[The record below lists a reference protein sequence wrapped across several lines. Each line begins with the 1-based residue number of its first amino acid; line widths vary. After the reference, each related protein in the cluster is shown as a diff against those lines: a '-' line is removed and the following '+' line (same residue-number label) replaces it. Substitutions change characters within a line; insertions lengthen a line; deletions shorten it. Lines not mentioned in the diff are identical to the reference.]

1 MSSVSEKGY
10 AMVAAHFDELLEAVL
25 TIKYEPSPERLKIE
39 FMKVLSG
46 NYKTVLNDLNKTL
59 AAFRAAV
66 DAREPAFEVMNRL
79 ASRIMNILKSL
90 NLPEETIETCKQIVR
105 KILGQRA
112 KPKRSLE
119 QIAKD
124 AAAGIEIREISSSQR
139 SYDNQLANFIMLY
152 EQLNNIPDFTPNET
166 ELKKE
171 TIKMMIDDLRRK
183 NEAVVSA
190 RAAIK
195 DARAKRDNLLNKKG
209 TGLVDVARDAK
220 AYIKGAFGPSSSEFK
235 KVQKLE
241 FSKN

>member
-10 AMVAAHFDELLEAVL
+10 AKIAAHFDELLETVL

-39 FMKVLSG
+39 SMKVLSVD
-46 NYKTVLNDLNKTL
+46 YKSAMNDLNKTL

-66 DAREPAFEVMNRL
+66 DAREPAFEIMNKL

-90 NLPEETIETCKQIVR
+90 DLPDETIETCRQIVR

-112 KPKRSLE
+112 KPKRSQE

-124 AAAGIEIREISSSQR
+124 AAAGTDIREISSSQR
-139 SYDNQLANFIMLY
+139 SYDNQLANFVMLY
-152 EQLNNIPDFTPNET
+152 EQLNKIPEYAPNET

-171 TIKMMIDDLRRK
+171 AVKMIIDDLSSK
-183 NEAVVSA
+183 NQAVISA
-190 RAAIK
+190 RAAVK
-195 DARAKRDNLLNKKG
+195 DARAKRDSLLNKKG
-209 TGLVDVARDAK
+209 TGLIDVALDAK

-235 KVQKLE
+235 KVQKLA
-241 FSKN
+241 FSRN